1 MTCPVCTAKLRP
13 YRIGATPMF
22 ACDTCTVIV
31 RDPSLAPTSGDAY
44 YEDEYS
50 LTHTVRASTEMHR
63 YFRYPEYQSLIAT
76 VLRHQ
81 PDATS
86 WLDVG
91 CDHGFFLDDVR
102 RYIPRVAGIEL
113 SARARAYAQ
122 RIGLDVVRDMSQLS
136 GTFDVVSMWHVLEH
150 IETPNVLLE
159 ELRRVMSP
167 NAVLTLRVP
176 DIAST
181 FARLLGSRWIWFQPQ
196 NHAVHY
202 TQRALHT
209 LLERSGF
216 SVLHSARQRPN
227 TSLTRASYTL
237 ARRVMRHAH
246 GTTTSLR
253 DRLARTYQDI
263 TGQELFVIARSRG

>member
-1 MTCPVCTAKLRP
+1 MTCPVCAATLRP
-13 YRIGATPMF
+13 HRIGAMPMF
-22 ACDTCTVIV
+22 ACDACTVMV
-31 RDPSLAPTSGDAY
+31 RDPSLAPPAGDAY
-44 YEDEYS
+44 YEDAYS

-81 PDATS
+81 PNASS

-102 RYIPRVAGIEL
+102 RYIPRVAGVEL
-113 SARARAYAQ
+113 SANARAYAQ
-122 RIGLDVVRDMSQLS
+122 RIGLDVVRDSSELS
-136 GTFDVVSMWHVLEH
+136 GSFDVVSMWHVLEH
-150 IETPNVLLE
+150 IEAPKTMLR
-159 ELRRVMSP
+159 ELARLMSAD
-167 NAVLTLRVP
+167 AVLAIRVP

-196 NHAVHY
+196 HHAVHY

-209 LLERSGF
+209 LLETSGF
-216 SVLHSARQRPN
+216 SVLHSVRQRPN

-263 TGQELFVIARSRG
+263 TGQELFVIARRRG